1 MARTPPRR
9 GLNCRL
15 KNVTVG
21 NTGRR
26 ENVIFTGYTSRRAT
40 HDHLMGGSM
49 QSIPCALVISDTP
62 PRVLSRVSILVRE
75 SNLKKKKKKGKRR
88 KRTRHGSTVSRKL
101 LIPGKSLRVYLVSSC
116 FEILIAHANLG
127 GRPRSTWSTDDVE
140 NLDGRAN
147 SIVRS
152 RIHLGQVID
161 RSLDGG
167 GGIEE

>member
-62 PRVLSRVSILVRE
+62 PRVLSILVRE
-75 SNLKKKKKKGKRR
+75 SNLKKKEKREKKEENK
-88 KRTRHGSTVSRKL
+88 TRFDGFAKIINSREVST
-101 LIPGKSLRVYLVSSC
+101 SL
-116 FEILIAHANLG
+116 
-127 GRPRSTWSTDDVE
+127 PR
-140 NLDGRAN
+140 
-147 SIVRS
+147 IVV
-152 RIHLGQVID
+152 L
-161 RSLDGG
+161 
-167 GGIEE
+167 

>member
-40 HDHLMGGSM
+40 HDHLMGRSM

-62 PRVLSRVSILVRE
+62 PRVLSILVRE
-75 SNLKKKKKKGKRR
+75 SNLKKKEKREKKEENK
-88 KRTRHGSTVSRKL
+88 TRFDGFAKIINSREVST
-101 LIPGKSLRVYLVSSC
+101 SL
-116 FEILIAHANLG
+116 
-127 GRPRSTWSTDDVE
+127 PR
-140 NLDGRAN
+140 
-147 SIVRS
+147 IVV
-152 RIHLGQVID
+152 L
-161 RSLDGG
+161 
-167 GGIEE
+167 

>member
-40 HDHLMGGSM
+40 HDHLMGRSM

-75 SNLKKKKKKGKRR
+75 SNLKKKEKREKKEENKTRFDGFAKIINSREVSTSLPPYRR
-88 KRTRHGSTVSRKL
+88 A
-101 LIPGKSLRVYLVSSC
+101 LR
-116 FEILIAHANLG
+116 F
-127 GRPRSTWSTDDVE
+127 
-140 NLDGRAN
+140 
-147 SIVRS
+147 
-152 RIHLGQVID
+152 
-161 RSLDGG
+161 
-167 GGIEE
+167 

>member
-26 ENVIFTGYTSRRAT
+26 ENVIFTGYTSRRRT
-40 HDHLMGGSM
+40 HDHLMGRSM

-75 SNLKKKKKKGKRR
+75 SNLKKKRKKGKEGREQDTVRR
-88 KRTRHGSTVSRKL
+88 FR
-101 LIPGKSLRVYLVSSC
+101 
-116 FEILIAHANLG
+116 
-127 GRPRSTWSTDDVE
+127 E
-140 NLDGRAN
+140 NY
-147 SIVRS
+147 
-152 RIHLGQVID
+152 
-161 RSLDGG
+161 
-167 GGIEE
+167 

>member
-62 PRVLSRVSILVRE
+62 PRVLSILGRE
-75 SNLKKKKKKGKRR
+75 SNLKKKEKREKKEENK
-88 KRTRHGSTVSRKL
+88 TRFDGFAKIINSREVST
-101 LIPGKSLRVYLVSSC
+101 SL
-116 FEILIAHANLG
+116 
-127 GRPRSTWSTDDVE
+127 PR
-140 NLDGRAN
+140 
-147 SIVRS
+147 IVV
-152 RIHLGQVID
+152 L
-161 RSLDGG
+161 
-167 GGIEE
+167 

>member
-75 SNLKKKKKKGKRR
+75 SNLKKKRKKGKEGREQDTVRR
-88 KRTRHGSTVSRKL
+88 FR
-101 LIPGKSLRVYLVSSC
+101 
-116 FEILIAHANLG
+116 
-127 GRPRSTWSTDDVE
+127 E
-140 NLDGRAN
+140 NY
-147 SIVRS
+147 
-152 RIHLGQVID
+152 
-161 RSLDGG
+161 
-167 GGIEE
+167 

>member
-62 PRVLSRVSILVRE
+62 PRVLSILVRE
-75 SNLKKKKKKGKRR
+75 SNLKKKEKREKKEENKTRFDGFAKIINSREVSTSLPPYRR
-88 KRTRHGSTVSRKL
+88 A
-101 LIPGKSLRVYLVSSC
+101 LR
-116 FEILIAHANLG
+116 F
-127 GRPRSTWSTDDVE
+127 
-140 NLDGRAN
+140 
-147 SIVRS
+147 
-152 RIHLGQVID
+152 
-161 RSLDGG
+161 
-167 GGIEE
+167 